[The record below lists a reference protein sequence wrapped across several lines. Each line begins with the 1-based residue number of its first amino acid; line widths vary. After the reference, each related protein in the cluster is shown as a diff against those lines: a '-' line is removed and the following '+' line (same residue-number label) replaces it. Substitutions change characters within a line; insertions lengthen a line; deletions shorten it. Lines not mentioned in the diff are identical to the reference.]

1 MILQSVAVI
10 SITDLHVMVT
20 CCISLTINIYSSNV
34 LPNSCIGIIIK
45 CSFGFAVAG
54 CIQELGSDLWLP
66 AVVLWNSA
74 PHVSTM
80 LRSNLDLSDSVLDIL
95 QWGPSRY
102 YWLYWSI
109 VQGKYPG
116 WRGEGH
122 QWFLHLCSLSAG
134 GSCGLLHYS
143 SRTRQWCSWSAHSQW
158 FPCRRWWGWVE
169 GDLLFSTG
177 GERVGAVVPSW
188 RLAWCWW
195 SRWGP
200 LWCAPP
206 GI

>member
-1 MILQSVAVI
+1 MHKISSFQFDACYRSQNAWHVYYGVASPLLLKTGWI
-10 SITDLHVMVT
+10 SQPGGISCWAVWRSGLWCSGTIFLMV
-20 CCISLTINIYSSNV
+20 
-34 LPNSCIGIIIK
+34 G
-45 CSFGFAVAG
+45 AG
-54 CIQELGSDLWLP
+54 RDCGKDG
-66 AVVLWNSA
+66 
-74 PHVSTM
+74 
-80 LRSNLDLSDSVLDIL
+80 
-95 QWGPSRY
+95 WGPSRY

-158 FPCRRWWGWVE
+158 FPCRRWWGLVE

-188 RLAWCWW
+188 KLAWCWW
-195 SRWGP
+195 SRWCP